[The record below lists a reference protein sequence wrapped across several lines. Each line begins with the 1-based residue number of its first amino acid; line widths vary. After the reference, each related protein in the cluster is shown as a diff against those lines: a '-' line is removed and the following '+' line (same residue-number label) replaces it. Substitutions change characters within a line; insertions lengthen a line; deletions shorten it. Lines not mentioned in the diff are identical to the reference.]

1 MRWLLHILLPI
12 LAIFLQST
20 FFSSYSIKGA
30 VPDLLL
36 LLVIFFSLLGPRKQA
51 PLYGF
56 CCGLF
61 EDLYMGRFIGLN
73 AISKAIT
80 AFLLSHLQQNVF
92 KENILVGMMAVF
104 IGTVLNSG
112 MVLLLSLFKFN
123 GIHWDDSLFMTIIFQ
138 TLYNALLSGPLYI
151 WYYNSSHYGVLRETE
166 VR

>member
-1 MRWLLHILLPI
+1 MRWIIHILLPI

-36 LLVIFFSLLGPRKQA
+36 IVVIFFSLLGPRKQA
-51 PLYGF
+51 PVYGF

-80 AFLLSHLQQNVF
+80 AFFLSRLQENVF

-104 IGTVLNSG
+104 IGTILNSG
-112 MVLLLSLFKFN
+112 LVLLLSLFKFK
-123 GIHWDDSLFMTIIFQ
+123 GIHWDPSLLMTIIFQ
-138 TLYNALLSGPLYI
+138 MLYNALLSGPLYI
-151 WYYNSSHYGVLRETE
+151 WYYNSSHYGVLRDTGE
-166 VR
+166 R

>member
-1 MRWLLHILLPI
+1 MLLI
-12 LAIFLQST
+12 
-20 FFSSYSIKGA
+20 
-30 VPDLLL
+30 
-36 LLVIFFSLLGPRKQA
+36 LVIFFSLLGPRRQA

-80 AFLLSHLQQNVF
+80 AFLLSHLQENVF
-92 KENILVGMMAVF
+92 KENILVGMAAVF

-112 MVLLLSLFKFN
+112 LVLLLSLFKFK
-123 GIHWDDSLFMTIIFQ
+123 GIHWDDSVFMTIIFQ

-151 WYYNSSHYGVLRETE
+151 WYYNSSHYGVLRDPE